1 MEEIIKSYTD
11 LEQSRQLKDIIS
23 TSKADM
29 IWVLANPDLPMIK
42 AISWK
47 DSYRSKYYETIPAW
61 SLTALLCVLSGAT
74 LDISKDTYFR
84 IYYNKMFSD
93 WYNNPIDA
101 CVEIILR
108 LCKKIN

>member
-11 LEQSRQLKDIIS
+11 LEQSRQLMKIIS
-23 TSKADM
+23 SSKADM

-42 AISWK
+42 AISWE
-47 DSYRSKYYETIPAW
+47 DSYKSKYYETVPAW

-74 LDISKDTYFR
+74 LDVSEDKYFR

-93 WYNNPIDA
+93 WYDNPIDA
-101 CVEIILR
+101 CFEIIMR
-108 LCKKIN
+108 VNRKK